1 MFAVFYSAR
10 YYTMYIQINNSYCV
24 IDKINKQFCRYP
36 SGVIQEQESENN
48 KKSLRCDMSD
58 TEV

>member
-10 YYTMYIQINNSYCV
+10 YYIQINNSYCV
-24 IDKINKQFCRYP
+24 IDKSNRQFCWYP
-36 SGVIQEQESENN
+36 LGVIQEQESENN
-48 KKSLRCDMSD
+48 EKSLRCDMSD